1 MIDVYLCV
9 ASFILA
15 MVALGLVRIVRGP
28 KAADRMMAAQL
39 LGTGG
44 VAILLLFAVATG
56 TQSVVDIALLLAL
69 LAAFAAVSF
78 VRDAPAASP
87 DISDATDRP

>member
-1 MIDVYLCV
+1 MTDVYLGIG
-9 ASFILA
+9 SFILA

-28 KAADRMMAAQL
+28 DTADRMMAAQL

-56 TQSVVDIALLLAL
+56 TPSIVDVALLLAL
-69 LAAFAAVSF
+69 LAAFAAVAF
-78 VRDAPAASP
+78 VKDVPGPSP
-87 DISDATDRP
+87 DVSGATDRS